1 VAVARGSSVH
11 SRTGRS
17 PTALLRNSSALR
29 HRLAMRFI
37 SWHFG
42 QAHLEY
48 VPPGPALWPQLKH
61 VNFFPRRNI
70 GRNSLPSTQ
79 YGQRTISCCI
89 LSDLLPSRLVLE
101 SNPGLPRA
109 SRGGTEQSSRSLQG
123 RDLRPKHAT
132 LDQARHEREWPNRR
146 REVARWRG
154 VGRCSRVFRERVA
167 FMPRAFD
174 ALNQDSL
181 AACERRSED
190 RQQSSCNSSATG

>member
-1 VAVARGSSVH
+1 MSSVH

-17 PTALLRNSSALR
+17 PAALLRDSSALR
-29 HRLAMRFI
+29 HRIAMRFI

-61 VNFFPRRNI
+61 VNFFPRRNM

-89 LSDLLPSRLVLE
+89 LSDLPSLSSRTRVQPWP
-101 SNPGLPRA
+101 SPRA

-123 RDLRPKHAT
+123 RDLCPKLAT

-167 FMPRAFD
+167 FIPRAFD
-174 ALNQDSL
+174 ALNQNLL

-190 RQQSSCNSSATG
+190 RQ